1 MSNVDIVVI
10 RGDGLRQG
18 ADIEDRLICEV
29 IVAIERGRNECDE
42 NSGLQSIAIT
52 SVQRASIRPGMTVRV
67 EDSLQGASWVGK
79 IAALRHNTSE
89 GEALTE
95 LTIQRPQ

>member
-1 MSNVDIVVI
+1 MINVDIVVI

-18 ADIEDRLICEV
+18 EDIEDRLICEV
-29 IVAIERGRNECDE
+29 VVAIERGRNECDE

-52 SVQRASIRPGMTVRV
+52 SVQRALLRTGMTVQV

-79 IAALRHNTSE
+79 ITSVRHSTSE
-89 GEALTE
+89 GEPITE
-95 LTIQRPQ
+95 LAIQRPQ